1 MNDLDKIKLW
11 EHLKTDFIAKILD
24 DKTRKL
30 YYKTLLIKA
39 TKEFGFNPEKCT
51 VVKNNNIQLDDWEKE
66 FVEDINKAKI
76 YEVDTRKEKRE
87 QTNKEAF
94 SRMVQFIDS
103 GGIYSELPDYLQNDH
118 TKKLYLKALNY
129 WLDENLKILE
139 K

>member
-1 MNDLDKIKLW
+1 MTDLEKIRLW
-11 EHLKTDFIAKILD
+11 EHLKTNFISKILD
-24 DKTRKL
+24 DKTKKL
-30 YYKTLLIKA
+30 YYKTFLIKA
-39 TKEFGFNPEKCT
+39 TQEFGFNPERCIIA
-51 VVKNNNIQLDDWEKE
+51 KNKIELDDWEKE

-129 WLDENLKILE
+129 WLDKNLKILE

>member
-1 MNDLDKIKLW
+1 MTDLEKIRLW
-11 EHLKTDFIAKILD
+11 EHLKSDFISKIQD
-24 DKTRKL
+24 DKTKKL

-39 TKEFGFNPEKCT
+39 TQEFGFNPERCT
-51 VVKNNNIQLDDWEKE
+51 IAKNKIELDDWEKE

-103 GGIYSELPDYLQNDH
+103 GGVYSELPDYLQNNH
-118 TKKLYLKALNY
+118 TEKLYLKALNY